1 MSTTTATNSNVNA
14 DPKSTQEASSIVD
27 AFFDAALAW
36 ADVGLQHAKT
46 SLHGSARAMERTAK
60 ALDTVRERL
69 KA

>member
-1 MSTTTATNSNVNA
+1 MSTTTATNSNVNVE
-14 DPKSTQEASSIVD
+14 KSTEEASSIVD

>member
-1 MSTTTATNSNVNA
+1 MSTTTATNSNVNVE
-14 DPKSTQEASSIVD
+14 KSTEASSIVD